1 MKAIVYAKRN
11 LKELLNDPLSLIFT
25 IGLPAFLLVFIISL
39 NKSLGLNEAFSPEN
53 FVPSIIIFS
62 YSFLTMFSA
71 ILVSKDRSSSFL
83 TRMFVTPLKP
93 KDYIISYMIPQFIIA
108 LIQSIILYGLGLI
121 VGLKFSWI
129 ILLTIPFLLIIS
141 LLFIGMGMLF
151 GSLLKEQQVGPIVS
165 IVVQVVAFLSG
176 MWFSLDLVG
185 GAFEVIGRILPFSHA
200 VDLLKYILAND
211 FTNML
216 ISLLILIGYILVINI
231 LAIITFKKKMK
242 S

>member
-1 MKAIVYAKRN
+1 
-11 LKELLNDPLSLIFT
+11 
-25 IGLPAFLLVFIISL
+25 
-39 NKSLGLNEAFSPEN
+39 
-53 FVPSIIIFS
+53 
-62 YSFLTMFSA
+62 
-71 ILVSKDRSSSFL
+71 
-83 TRMFVTPLKP
+83 
-93 KDYIISYMIPQFIIA
+93 
-108 LIQSIILYGLGLI
+108 
-121 VGLKFSWI
+121 
-129 ILLTIPFLLIIS
+129 LIIS

>member
-93 KDYIISYMIPQFIIA
+93 KDYIIGYMIPQFIIA